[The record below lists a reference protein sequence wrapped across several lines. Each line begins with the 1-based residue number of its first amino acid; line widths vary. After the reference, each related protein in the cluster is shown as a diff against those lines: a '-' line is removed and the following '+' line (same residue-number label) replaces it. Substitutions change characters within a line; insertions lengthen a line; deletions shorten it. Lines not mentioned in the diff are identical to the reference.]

1 MNRRRWRPLAPLL
14 LLALS
19 ATPAPARQA
28 DAEQP
33 VHIRARAVEV
43 NEKTGV
49 AIYRGRVSLTQ
60 GSLRIDAERVE
71 VTMQNEELK
80 SIRASGQPAKAQSTT
95 DRGETVKV
103 QAKRIDYDA
112 RRRQL
117 DLHEQAVVQRERD
130 VMRGT
135 VIHYNLQSL
144 ELFAEGGD
152 DGQVT
157 AVVQP
162 RAPAP

>member
-1 MNRRRWRPLAPLL
+1 MSRCRGSSLVPLL

-19 ATPAPARQA
+19 ATPASARQA

-33 VHIRARAVEV
+33 VHIRARSVEL

-49 AIYRGRVSLTQ
+49 AVYRGRVSLTQ
-60 GSLRIDAERVE
+60 GSLRIEAERVE
-71 VTMQNEELK
+71 VTMRNEELK
-80 SIRASGQPAKAQSTT
+80 SIRASGQPAKARSTT
-95 DRGETVKV
+95 DQGETVTA

-112 RRRQL
+112 PRRQL
-117 DLHEQAVVQRERD
+117 DLYEQAVVQREQD
-130 VMRGT
+130 VMRGA

-144 ELFAEGGD
+144 ELIAEGGN

-157 AVVQP
+157 AVIQP

>member
-1 MNRRRWRPLAPLL
+1 MSRCRWPSTALLL

-19 ATPAPARQA
+19 AAPAPARQA
-28 DAEQP
+28 DATQP
-33 VHIRARAVEV
+33 VNIRARSVEV

-49 AIYRGRVSLTQ
+49 AVYRGRVSLTQ

-71 VTMQNEELK
+71 VLMRNDELK

-95 DRGETVKV
+95 DQGQTVTA

-112 RRRQL
+112 PRRQL
-117 DLHEQAVVQRERD
+117 DLYEQAVVHREQD
-130 VMRGT
+130 VLRGA
-135 VIHYNLQSL
+135 VIRYNLQSL
-144 ELFAEGGD
+144 ELSAEGGN

-157 AVVQP
+157 AVIQP